1 MLRAIYNSRVPQ
13 MLLLPQRCS
22 RLLLLAF
29 LCTTAYGA
37 DWSTPAHQLAN
48 KISALTGPGAVSF
61 ELINRS
67 SLPRAD
73 SDAIQNALRAQLS
86 AAGLRFVS
94 ADQAAATVQVT
105 LSENVQSYVW
115 IAQVQQGTNQPAV
128 EIVTITKAEPSTPIH
143 EPAVLLIRKIQ
154 LWSQEEPILDVGVI
168 DSSPPHIIVLDP
180 EKISMYGLQS
190 GRWQQE
196 QSFPLPHNR
205 AWPRD
210 LRGRLVL
217 RKDHLFDAYL
227 PGMFCSTTAGSPVSL
242 MCRQSDDPWPLTSEL
257 HNLNAFFSPTRNFF
271 TGALAPGIGQ
281 EKTVPAFFTAA
292 PVPKDKYVLWLFAGT
307 DGTLREVDGMS
318 VQSLSRTGW
327 GSDIAT
333 VNTNCGSG
341 MQVLATGS
349 TDGTVPDSVQAFEFP
364 DRDPVGVSQ
373 PLEFDGTVTALWSEV
388 SGGAVL
394 VTRNR
399 RTNRYEAFR
408 LALTCGQ

>member
-1 MLRAIYNSRVPQ
+1 
-13 MLLLPQRCS
+13 MLLLPQRWS

-86 AAGLRFVS
+86 AAGLRLVS

-399 RTNRYEAFR
+399 HTNRYEAFR